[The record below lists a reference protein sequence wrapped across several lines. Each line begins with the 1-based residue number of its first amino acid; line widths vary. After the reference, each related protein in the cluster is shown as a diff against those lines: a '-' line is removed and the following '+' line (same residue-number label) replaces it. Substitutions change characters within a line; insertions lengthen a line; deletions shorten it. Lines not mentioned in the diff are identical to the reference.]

1 MESGVA
7 NFESV
12 AWYALMGPKGLPA
25 DIVQKLNKIVN
36 DYIQTPEA
44 KEKMAGLGVVPA
56 GGSPE
61 VLGALVKSELTKWA
75 PIIKENNISF
85 E

>member
-1 MESGVA
+1 
-7 NFESV
+7 
-12 AWYALMGPKGLPA
+12 MGPKGLPA

-36 DYIQTPEA
+36 DYIQTHEA
-44 KEKMAGLGVVPA
+44 KEKMAGLGIVPA
-56 GGSPE
+56 GGSPQ
-61 VLGALVKSELTKWA
+61 VLAALVKSELAKWA